1 MKLHRIWA
9 IILRFIFLFRHS
21 FDRLS
26 DVFYWPT
33 IDLII
38 WGLTTHFLT
47 TVAPNSSQIILAILS
62 AYIFWVIVWRGQYE
76 ITVNLLEDLWNRN
89 LVNIFVAPLKFS
101 EWVVALIIEGVIKA
115 AISFVFAGLVAFLM
129 YKLKIIM
136 FGWYIL
142 PFSLM
147 LIMTGWWVGF
157 LVAGLILRFG
167 TKVQTLAWTIAWMLG
182 PFSAIFYPVSSL
194 PGWAQKISALIPI
207 SYVFEA
213 SREVVYKGQ
222 TDLSKLLLPLVL
234 NVIYLIASLIF
245 VRRSFDKV
253 LEKGLVKV
261 Y

>member
-47 TVAPNSSQIILAILS
+47 TMAPNSSKIVLAILS

-76 ITVNLLEDLWNRN
+76 ITVNLLEDLWNKN

-101 EWVVALIIEGVIKA
+101 EWVIALIIEGVMKA
-115 AISFVFAGLVAFLM
+115 AVSFVFAGIVAFFL
-129 YKLKIIM
+129 YQLKITM
-136 FGWYIL
+136 FGWYL
-142 PFSLM
+142 VPFSLM

-157 LVAGLILRFG
+157 LVAGFIFRFG
-167 TKVQTLAWTIAWMLG
+167 TKVQTLAWTIAWVIG

-194 PGWAQKISALIPI
+194 PVWAQKISALIPI

-213 SREVVYKGQ
+213 AREVLYKGQ
-222 TDLSKLLLPLVL
+222 TDVSKLLWPLIL
-234 NVIYLIASLIF
+234 NIVYLILSLIF
-245 VRRSFDKV
+245 VKRSFNKV